1 MTVAEKIDIAKLS
14 QYIATNA
21 IQKSGLYGGGEDLL
35 LPRKLYC
42 IRKNVE
48 WLYDQDPTN
57 ETLIATSNYLLALC
71 GKYQFAALAAQNA
84 GGSIVP
90 ISVGSGPNALDFI
103 VSASSPIPTG
113 GTTLYIPQFIGYNII
128 FARGGL
134 VQYTTP
140 QPGSAVYYSWSSA
153 TGYLHLLPDPDG
165 AATEGESFHIQPI
178 GVGTAITTPD
188 IYPFVITS
196 ADFES
201 DGVTYNNAAI
211 VNDNLA
217 LYVNN
222 FTSNVLFAP
231 TDFTYTAT
239 GIEIIADGF
248 NANNFDYSILVQKL
262 N

>member
-1 MTVAEKIDIAKLS
+1 MTVNEKINIAALS
-14 QYIATNA
+14 QYISLNV
-21 IQKSGLYGGGEDLL
+21 IDKSGLSGGGEDLR
-35 LPRKLYC
+35 LPRKLYTV
-42 IRKNVE
+42 RKSIE
-48 WLYDQDPTN
+48 RLYDLDPTN
-57 ETLIATSNYLLALC
+57 ATLFGTSNMMLALC
-71 GKYQFAALAAQNA
+71 GKYQFIALAKQNA

-90 ISVGSGPNALDFI
+90 VSVSAGPNALDFI
-103 VSASSPIPTG
+103 VSASTPIPTG

-239 GIEIIADGF
+239 GIIIITPGF
-248 NANNFDYSILVQKL
+248 DANLFNYSILVQKL